1 MGTTLDAAPRA
12 PEPQLIPVMLSRSE
26 TSLTMSWCDF
36 QQLTEILR
44 FAHDIVR
51 WISKCRA
58 KLRVCSNSRRYVA
71 SEMFR
76 LCRLLFLV
84 GVAGSFLASDELKAA
99 TAPEPGDLRGVG
111 KVTFPI
117 ACTPDVQSDFVRG
130 VALLHS
136 FFYEE
141 ARRVFTSV
149 AERDSKCAMAQWGIA
164 MTWWHPIWTPPN
176 PDEMRAGKAAI
187 EKAMSMNAG
196 SDHERGFITALNTY
210 YNTADNSSAAPV
222 GQSCHGP
229 VGPRDRVVAYEKAM
243 RQLRDKYPDDFE
255 VQTFY
260 AFAVLGVGYATPN
273 DTTLS
278 KQLEAAGTLERLW
291 KQNPN
296 HPGVVHYLIHS
307 YDYPQFAQR
316 GLTAAKTY
324 NSIAPWVPHAL
335 HMPSHIFTRLG
346 MWDESIAA
354 NRASAEASRAYSAMR
369 HRDATEAEELHALDY
384 MAYSYLQEAQ
394 DAEAKKIVDLA
405 AKVRKTNPELEFS
418 AAYAL
423 AAIPTRYA
431 FERNDWAAAA
441 TLSIPNVPHWSWFP
455 FMEALIEYGHAL
467 GRAHTSDVEGARK
480 AIARMQEL
488 RDATKDPKFDY
499 FKSHLDLQMQA
510 ATAWVAAA
518 EGKNNDAIDIL
529 RRAAGSEE
537 IMGKQPGSP
546 GAFVPIREQLGT
558 LLLEVEQPREAQR
571 QFEAALKIYPGRF
584 RGLYGAAKAAEQAGD
599 NENASRYYTKLAAQT
614 TRAGNSRDELNHIR
628 EFLSAQPKAPDSKD
642 IATAHE

>member
-1 MGTTLDAAPRA
+1 MLRSGCPRLVL
-12 PEPQLIPVMLSRSE
+12 LI
-26 TSLTMSWCDF
+26 
-36 QQLTEILR
+36 
-44 FAHDIVR
+44 A
-51 WISKCRA
+51 
-58 KLRVCSNSRRYVA
+58 
-71 SEMFR
+71 
-76 LCRLLFLV
+76 
-84 GVAGSFLASDELKAA
+84 LASTCLGVRAAKCA

-111 KVTFPI
+111 KVTFPMTC
-117 ACTPDVQSDFVRG
+117 ASDVQSDFARG

-149 AERDSKCAMAQWGIA
+149 AERDPKCAMAQWGIA
-164 MTWWHPIWTPPN
+164 MTWWHPIWTPPT

-187 EKAMSMNAG
+187 EKAMAMNAG
-196 SDHERGFITALNTY
+196 TDRERGFIIALNTY
-210 YNTADNSSAAPV
+210 YNTPDSSSAGPV

-229 VGPRDRVVAYEKAM
+229 VGPRDRVVAYETAM
-243 RQLRDKYPDDFE
+243 RQLRDKHPDDFE

-260 AFAVLGVGYATPN
+260 AFAVLSVGYATPN

-278 KQLEAAGTLERLW
+278 KQREAGGILEKLW
-291 KQNPN
+291 KQNAN

-316 GLTAAKTY
+316 GLAAAKAY

-354 NRASAEASRAYSAMR
+354 NCASAEASRAYAAMR

-384 MAYSYLQEAQ
+384 LAYSYLQEAR

-405 AKVRKTNPELEFS
+405 AMVRKTNPELEFS
-418 AAYAL
+418 GAYAL

-441 TLSIPNVPHWSWFP
+441 TLPIPKLPHWSSFP

-467 GRAHTSDVEGARK
+467 GRAHTGDLDGARK
-480 AIARMQEL
+480 AIARMQQL

-510 ATAWVAAA
+510 ASAWLTAR
-518 EGKNNDAIDIL
+518 EGKKNEAIEML
-529 RRAAGSEE
+529 RRAADAED
-537 IMGKQPGSP
+537 ILGKHPVSP
-546 GAFVPIREQLGT
+546 GAFVPIREQLGS
-558 LLLEVEQPREAQR
+558 LLLETGKPKDAQR
-571 QFEAALKIYPGRF
+571 EFEAALKIYPGRF
-584 RGLYGAAKAAEQAGD
+584 RGLYGAAQATEQDGD
-599 NENASRYYTKLAAQT
+599 NVNASRYYAKLATQT
-614 TRAGNSRDELNHIR
+614 SKAGASRDELNHVR
-628 EFLSAQPKAPDSKD
+628 EFLSAQSKSSADSND
-642 IATAHE
+642 VATTHE

>member
-1 MGTTLDAAPRA
+1 MLRSGSARTVCFIALVSTLFAPRN
-12 PEPQLIPVMLSRSE
+12 
-26 TSLTMSWCDF
+26 
-36 QQLTEILR
+36 TE
-44 FAHDIVR
+44 
-51 WISKCRA
+51 C
-58 KLRVCSNSRRYVA
+58 
-71 SEMFR
+71 
-76 LCRLLFLV
+76 
-84 GVAGSFLASDELKAA
+84 A

-117 ACTPDVQSDFVRG
+117 TCAPDVQSDFARG

-136 FFYEE
+136 FFYEG
-141 ARRVFTSV
+141 ARRVFTWV
-149 AERDSKCAMAQWGIA
+149 AERDPKCAMAQWGIA

-196 SDHERGFITALNTY
+196 SDPERGFIAALNAY
-210 YNTADNSSAAPV
+210 YNTPDSSVAAPV

-243 RQLRDKYPDDFE
+243 RQLRDKHPDDFE

-260 AFAVLGVGYATPN
+260 AFAVLATGYGTPN
-273 DTTLS
+273 DTSLS
-278 KQLEAAGTLERLW
+278 KQLEAAGILEKLW
-291 KQNPN
+291 KQNAN

-316 GLTAAKTY
+316 GLTAAQTY
-324 NSIAPWVPHAL
+324 NSIVPWVPHAR
-335 HMPSHIFTRLG
+335 HMASHIFARLG
-346 MWDESIAA
+346 MWDEPIAA

-394 DAEAKKIVDLA
+394 DAEGKKIVDLA

-441 TLSIPNVPHWSWFP
+441 ALTVPNLPHWSSFP

-467 GRAHTSDVEGARK
+467 GRAHTGDLDGSRK
-480 AIARMQEL
+480 AIARMQQL

-510 ATAWVAAA
+510 ASPLVAAS
-518 EGKNNDAIDIL
+518 EGKKKEAIEML
-529 RRAAGSEE
+529 RRAADAED
-537 IMGKQPGSP
+537 ILGKHPVSP
-546 GAFVPIREQLGT
+546 GAFVPIREQLGS
-558 LLLEVEQPREAQR
+558 LLLEVGQSKQAQHE
-571 QFEAALKIYPGRF
+571 FEAALKIYPGRF
-584 RGLYGAAKAAEQAGD
+584 RGLYGAARAAEQNGD
-599 NENASRYYTKLAAQT
+599 KENASRYYAKLAAQT
-614 TRAGNSRDELNHIR
+614 ANATGSPDGMNHVP
-628 EFLSAQPKAPDSKD
+628 ECP
-642 IATAHE
+642 

>member
-1 MGTTLDAAPRA
+1 MLRSGWPRA
-12 PEPQLIPVMLSRSE
+12 VCFIALLSTLFVLRN
-26 TSLTMSWCDF
+26 
-36 QQLTEILR
+36 TE
-44 FAHDIVR
+44 
-51 WISKCRA
+51 C
-58 KLRVCSNSRRYVA
+58 
-71 SEMFR
+71 
-76 LCRLLFLV
+76 
-84 GVAGSFLASDELKAA
+84 A

-117 ACTPDVQSDFVRG
+117 TCAPDVQADFARG

-149 AERDSKCAMAQWGIA
+149 AERDPKCAMAQWGIA
-164 MTWWHPIWTPPN
+164 MTWWHPIWTPPTS
-176 PDEMRAGKAAI
+176 DEMRAGKAAI
-187 EKAMSMNAG
+187 AKAMSINAG
-196 SDHERGFITALNTY
+196 SDRERGFITALNTY
-210 YNTADNSSAAPV
+210 YNTPDSSVAAPV

-260 AFAVLGVGYATPN
+260 AFAVLATGYATPN
-273 DTTLS
+273 DTSLS
-278 KQLEAAGTLERLW
+278 KQLEAAGILEKLW
-291 KQNPN
+291 KQNAN

-316 GLTAAKTY
+316 GLAAAQSY
-324 NSIAPWVPHAL
+324 ASIAPWVPHAL

-354 NRASAEASRAYSAMR
+354 NRVSAEASRAYAAMR

-394 DAEAKKIVDLA
+394 DNEAKKIVDLA
-405 AKVRKTNPELEFS
+405 VKVRKTNPELEFS

-441 TLSIPNVPHWSWFP
+441 ALTVPNLPHWSSFP

-467 GRAHTSDVEGARK
+467 GRAHTGDLDGARK
-480 AIARMQEL
+480 AIARMQQL

-499 FKSHLDLQMQA
+499 FKNHLDLQMQA
-510 ATAWVAAA
+510 ASAWVAAA
-518 EGKNNDAIDIL
+518 EGKKNEAIDML
-529 RRAAGSEE
+529 RRAADAED
-537 IMGKQPGSP
+537 ILGKHPVSP
-546 GAFVPIREQLGT
+546 GAFVPVREQLGS
-558 LLLEVEQPREAQR
+558 LLLEVGQSKEAQR
-571 QFEAALKIYPGRF
+571 EFEAALKIYPGRF
-584 RGLYGAAKAAEQAGD
+584 RGLYGAARAAEQNGD
-599 NENASRYYTKLAAQT
+599 KENASRYYAKLAAQT
-614 TRAGNSRDELNHIR
+614 ANATGSRDELNHVR
-628 EFLSAQPKAPDSKD
+628 EFLTARAKPTGPNTVSAG
-642 IATAHE
+642 E

>member
-1 MGTTLDAAPRA
+1 M
-12 PEPQLIPVMLSRSE
+12 
-26 TSLTMSWCDF
+26 
-36 QQLTEILR
+36 
-44 FAHDIVR
+44 VR
-51 WISKCRA
+51 W
-58 KLRVCSNSRRYVA
+58 
-71 SEMFR
+71 
-76 LCRLLFLV
+76 RLLRLIFLV
-84 GVAGSFLASDELKAA
+84 GLAISFLVLNHVDSAA
-99 TAPEPGDLRGVG
+99 APEPGDLRGVG

-117 ACTPDVQSDFVRG
+117 TCAPDVQTDFARG

-141 ARRVFTSV
+141 ARRVFTSM
-149 AERDSKCAMAQWGIA
+149 AERDPKCAMAQWGIA
-164 MTWWHPIWTPPN
+164 MTWWHPIWTPPTS
-176 PDEMRAGKAAI
+176 DEMRAGKAAI

-196 SDHERGFITALNTY
+196 SDRERGFITALNTY
-210 YNTADNSSAAPV
+210 YNTPDGSSAAPV

-229 VGPRDRVVAYEKAM
+229 VGPRDRVIAYEKAM
-243 RQLRDKYPDDFE
+243 RQLRDKHPDDFE

-260 AFAVLGVGYATPN
+260 AFAVLATGYATPN
-273 DTTLS
+273 DTSLS
-278 KQLEAAGTLERLW
+278 KQLEAAGILEKLW
-291 KQNPN
+291 KQDAN

-307 YDYPQFAQR
+307 YDYPQLAER

-324 NSIAPWVPHAL
+324 DSIAPWVPHAL

-354 NRASAEASRAYSAMR
+354 NRASAEASRAYSAIR

-405 AKVRKTNPELEFS
+405 AKVKKTNPELEFS

-441 TLSIPNVPHWSWFP
+441 NLAIPNLPHWSSFP

-467 GRAHTSDVEGARK
+467 GRAHTGDLDGARK
-480 AIARMQEL
+480 AIARMQQL

-499 FKSHLDLQMQA
+499 FKSHLALQMQA
-510 ATAWVAAA
+510 ASAWVAAA
-518 EGKNNDAIDIL
+518 EGKKNEAVDVL
-529 RRAAGSEE
+529 RRAADSED
-537 IMGKQPGSP
+537 ILGKHPVSP

-558 LLLEVEQPREAQR
+558 LLLEMGQPTEAQR
-571 QFEAALKIYPGRF
+571 EFEAALKIYPGRF
-584 RGLYGAAKAAEQAGD
+584 RGLYGAAQAAELAGD
-599 NENASRYYTKLAAQT
+599 NQGASRYYTKLAAQT
-614 TRAGNSRDELNHIR
+614 SKAAGSRDELNHVR
-628 EFLSAQPKAPDSKD
+628 EFLSAQAKA
-642 IATAHE
+642 AHSNGVANARE

>member
-1 MGTTLDAAPRA
+1 M
-12 PEPQLIPVMLSRSE
+12 
-26 TSLTMSWCDF
+26 
-36 QQLTEILR
+36 
-44 FAHDIVR
+44 VR
-51 WISKCRA
+51 W
-58 KLRVCSNSRRYVA
+58 
-71 SEMFR
+71 
-76 LCRLLFLV
+76 RLLRLIFLV
-84 GVAGSFLASDELKAA
+84 GLAITFLVLNHVDSA

-117 ACTPDVQSDFVRG
+117 TCAPDVQTDFARG

-141 ARRVFTSV
+141 ARRIFTSM
-149 AERDSKCAMAQWGIA
+149 AERDPKCAMAQWGIA
-164 MTWWHPIWTPPN
+164 MTWWHPIWTPPTS
-176 PDEMRAGKAAI
+176 DEMRAGKAAI

-196 SDHERGFITALNTY
+196 SDRERGFITALNTY
-210 YNTADNSSAAPV
+210 YNTPDSSSAAPV

-229 VGPRDRVVAYEKAM
+229 VGPRDRVIAYEKAM
-243 RQLRDKYPDDFE
+243 RQLRDKHPDDFE

-260 AFAVLGVGYATPN
+260 AFAVLATGYATPN
-273 DTTLS
+273 DTSLS
-278 KQLEAAGTLERLW
+278 KQLEAAGILEKLW
-291 KQNPN
+291 KQNAN

-307 YDYPQFAQR
+307 YDYPQLAER

-324 NSIAPWVPHAL
+324 DSIAPWVPHAL

-394 DAEAKKIVDLA
+394 DAEVKKIVDIA
-405 AKVRKTNPELEFS
+405 AKVKKTNPELEFS

-441 TLSIPNVPHWSWFP
+441 NLSIPNLPHWSSFP

-467 GRAHTSDVEGARK
+467 GRAHTGDLDGARK
-480 AIARMQEL
+480 AIARMQQL

-510 ATAWVAAA
+510 ASAWVAAA
-518 EGKNNDAIDIL
+518 EGRKNEAVDVL
-529 RRAAGSEE
+529 RRAADSED
-537 IMGKQPGSP
+537 ILGKHPVSP
-546 GAFVPIREQLGT
+546 GAFVPIREQLGA
-558 LLLEVEQPREAQR
+558 LLLEVGRPKEAQR
-571 QFEAALKIYPGRF
+571 EFEAALKIYPGRF
-584 RGLYGAAKAAEQAGD
+584 RGLYGAAQAAELAGD
-599 NENASRYYTKLAAQT
+599 NQGASRYYTKLAAQT
-614 TRAGNSRDELNHIR
+614 SKAAGSRDELNHVR
-628 EFLSAQPKAPDSKD
+628 KFLSAQAKAADSNGV
-642 IATAHE
+642 ANARE

>member
-1 MGTTLDAAPRA
+1 MLRSGWDRTLSVTA
-12 PEPQLIPVMLSRSE
+12 LVSVL
-26 TSLTMSWCDF
+26 LV
-36 QQLTEILR
+36 LR
-44 FAHDIVR
+44 NAQ
-51 WISKCRA
+51 S
-58 KLRVCSNSRRYVA
+58 
-71 SEMFR
+71 
-76 LCRLLFLV
+76 
-84 GVAGSFLASDELKAA
+84 A

-117 ACTPDVQSDFVRG
+117 TCAPDVQSDFARG

-149 AERDSKCAMAQWGIA
+149 ADRDPKCAMAQWGIA
-164 MTWWHPIWTPPN
+164 MTWWHPIWTPPT

-187 EKAMSMNAG
+187 EKAMSLEAG
-196 SDHERGFITALNTY
+196 TDRERGFITALNTY
-210 YNTADNSSAAPV
+210 YNTPDSSSAAAV

-229 VGPRDRVVAYEKAM
+229 VGPRDRVIAYEKAM
-243 RQLRDKYPDDFE
+243 RQLRDKHPDDFE

-260 AFAVLGVGYATPN
+260 AFAVLSTGYATPN

-278 KQLEAAGTLERLW
+278 KQLEAAGILEKLW
-291 KQNPN
+291 KQNAN
-296 HPGVVHYLIHS
+296 HPGVVHYLIHA

-316 GLTAAKTY
+316 GLTAAQLY
-324 NSIAPWVPHAL
+324 DDIAPWVPHAL

-354 NRASAEASRAYSAMR
+354 NQASAEASRAYAAMR
-369 HRDATEAEELHALDY
+369 HRDASEAEELHALDY

-394 DAEAKKIVDLA
+394 DSEAKKIVDIA
-405 AKVRKTNPELEFS
+405 AKVKKTNPELEFS

-441 TLSIPNVPHWSWFP
+441 NLPIPNVPHWSSFP

-467 GRAHTSDVEGARK
+467 GRAHTGDLDGARK
-480 AIARMQEL
+480 AIARMQQL
-488 RDATKDPKFDY
+488 RDATKHPKFDY

-510 ATAWVAAA
+510 ASAWLAVA
-518 EGKNNDAIDIL
+518 EGKKKEAIEML
-529 RRAAGSEE
+529 RRAADSED
-537 IMGKQPGSP
+537 ILGKHPVSP

-558 LLLEVEQPREAQR
+558 LLLEMGQPTEAQR
-571 QFEAALKIYPGRF
+571 EFEAALKIYPGRF
-584 RGLYGAAKAAEQAGD
+584 RGLYGAAQAAEQAGD

-614 TRAGNSRDELNHIR
+614 SKAGGSRDELNHVR
-628 EFLSAQPKAPDSKD
+628 EFLSAQAKAADSNSV
-642 IATAHE
+642 AGTRE